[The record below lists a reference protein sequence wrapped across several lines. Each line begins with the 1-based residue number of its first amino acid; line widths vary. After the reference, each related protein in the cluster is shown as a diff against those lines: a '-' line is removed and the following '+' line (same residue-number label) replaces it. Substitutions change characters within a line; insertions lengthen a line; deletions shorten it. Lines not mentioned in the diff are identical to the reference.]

1 MENRGDNP
9 MSKITIA
16 LEAAVAN
23 VLEHTPKEGER
34 PTARQRA
41 NVDRAFATILKLITP
56 RIRHFIRQ
64 YGLTAH
70 WDDAEQCCAIGVH
83 RAIQTYDPTRAQF
96 TTLVNWQLRGELQSL
111 RFRLMTDQRASA
123 KKVDAKTVSLHA
135 GAKGPDGEETSLEAM
150 IEDENAWQSTESGAS
165 EYLAKRAATA
175 LIDEYV
181 SLNHDLGMEKLRKRP
196 QPKRVSREQP
206 GVQSAMR
213 SPASRIDPAEVAKLD
228 EKLARDR
235 EILERRV
242 FGEATLDEV
251 GVETGI
257 TKEQIRQ
264 ICKRATKG
272 LAGLATTRSRF
283 AIMAEYG
290 VTATISRKT
299 PAPQPAIVPAQIMA
313 EAAVGIL
320 PDPMHPHNR
329 ALSVVA
335 MDWFDG
341 ATPARAG
348 RVAEAGILAKARPAI
363 AFKPNWTETR
373 GSLAA

>member
-1 MENRGDNP
+1 

-16 LEAAVAN
+16 LEAAVAT
-23 VLEHTPKEGER
+23 VLENTAKEGER
-34 PTARQRA
+34 QTARQRA

-135 GAKGPDGEETSLEAM
+135 STSGPDGEEASLEAM
-150 IEDENAWQSTESGAS
+150 IEDENALESTESGAS
-165 EYLAKRAATA
+165 DYLAKRAAAA

-181 SLNHDLGMEKLRKRP
+181 THNHSLGMEKLRKRP
-196 QPKRVSREQP
+196 QPKRSLRQHAGEQP
-206 GVQSAMR
+206 ALRSALN
-213 SPASRIDPAEVAKLD
+213 RIDPAEVEKLD

-242 FGEATLDEV
+242 FGEATLDDV
-251 GVETGI
+251 GIETGI

-272 LAGLATTRSRF
+272 LAGLASTHSRF
-283 AIMAEYG
+283 AIMADYG
-290 VTATISRKT
+290 ITATISRRST
-299 PAPQPAIVPAQIMA
+299 PTAPPVAVPVQIMA
-313 EAAVGIL
+313 ETAVGIL
-320 PDPMHPHNR
+320 PDPSHPHNR
-329 ALSVVA
+329 VLSVVA
-335 MDWFDG
+335 IDWQDGTARG
-341 ATPARAG
+341 ATERLP
-348 RVAEAGILAKARPAI
+348 EAGVMARSRPAKAFTQDWSAG
-363 AFKPNWTETR
+363 R

>member
-1 MENRGDNP
+1 

-16 LEAAVAN
+16 LEAAVAT

-34 PTARQRA
+34 QTARQRA

-64 YGLTAH
+64 YGLVAH

-135 GAKGPDGEETSLEAM
+135 GTSGPDGEETSLEAM
-150 IEDENAWQSTESGAS
+150 IEDENAWEATESGAS
-165 EYLAKRAATA
+165 DYLAKRAATA

-181 SLNHDLGMEKLRKRP
+181 TQSHNLGVEKLRKRP
-196 QPKRVSREQP
+196 QAKRLSPERASAQPALRTALSRL
-206 GVQSAMR
+206 
-213 SPASRIDPAEVAKLD
+213 DPVEVRKLD

-235 EILERRV
+235 DILERRV

-272 LAGLATTRSRF
+272 LAGLASTHSRF
-283 AIMAEYG
+283 SIMAEYG
-290 VTATISRKT
+290 ITATISRRSQTAAT
-299 PAPQPAIVPAQIMA
+299 PVAVPVQIMA
-313 EAAVGIL
+313 EAAVGLL

-335 MDWFDG
+335 IDWFDG
-341 ATPARAG
+341 SSRDAAG
-348 RVAEAGILAKARPAI
+348 HPPQAGILARSPLANP
-363 AFKPNWTETR
+363 FKPGLSETR

>member
-1 MENRGDNP
+1 

-16 LEAAVAN
+16 LEAAVAT

-34 PTARQRA
+34 QTARQRA

-64 YGLTAH
+64 YGLVAH

-135 GAKGPDGEETSLEAM
+135 SASGPDGEETSLEAM
-150 IEDENAWQSTESGAS
+150 IEDENAWESTESGAS
-165 EYLAKRAATA
+165 DYLARRAATA

-181 SLNHDLGMEKLRKRP
+181 TQSHIAGMEKLRKRP
-196 QPKRVSREQP
+196 QPKRLSRDHA
-206 GVQSAMR
+206 GVQPTSRSAL
-213 SPASRIDPAEVAKLD
+213 SRIDPIEVQKLD

-235 EILERRV
+235 DILERRV

-272 LAGLATTRSRF
+272 LAGLATTQSRF

-290 VTATISRKT
+290 VTATISRRT
-299 PAPQPAIVPAQIMA
+299 VHAASPAAIPVQIA
-313 EAAVGIL
+313 EAAVGLL
-320 PDPMHPHNR
+320 PDPMHPYNR
-329 ALSVVA
+329 SLSVVA
-335 MDWFDG
+335 LDWHDV
-341 ATPARAG
+341 ATRDTVGSVPN
-348 RVAEAGILAKARPAI
+348 VGILAKSRPLNS
-363 AFKPNWTETR
+363 FNSDWTNTR

>member
-1 MENRGDNP
+1 

-16 LEAAVAN
+16 LEAAVAT
-23 VLEHTPKEGER
+23 VLEHTPKDGER

-64 YGLTAH
+64 YGLTHH

-135 GAKGPDGEETSLEAM
+135 GTSGPDGEETSLEAM
-150 IEDENAWQSTESGAS
+150 IEDENAWTSTESGAS
-165 EYLAKRAATA
+165 DYLAKRAAAA
-175 LIDEYV
+175 LVDEYV
-181 SLNHDLGMEKLRKRP
+181 TQSHSLAMEKLRKRP
-196 QPKRVSREQP
+196 QPKRISRDQTGE
-206 GVQSAMR
+206 QSAMR
-213 SPASRIDPAEVAKLD
+213 PALNRIDAAEVQKLD

-272 LAGLATTRSRF
+272 LAGLAATQSRF

-290 VTATISRKT
+290 VTATLSRRT
-299 PAPQPAIVPAQIMA
+299 AAAAPSVAVPVQIMA
-313 EAAVGIL
+313 EAAVGLL
-320 PDPMHPHNR
+320 PDPAHAHNQ

-335 MDWFDG
+335 IDWFDG
-341 ATPARAG
+341 ATRVTAG
-348 RVAEAGILAKARPAI
+348 HVPEAGILAKTRPTNPFNPGWMEA
-363 AFKPNWTETR
+363 R

>member
-1 MENRGDNP
+1 

-16 LEAAVAN
+16 LEAAVAT

-34 PTARQRA
+34 QTARQRA
-41 NVDRAFATILKLITP
+41 TVDRAFATILKLITP

-64 YGLTAH
+64 YGLVAH

-135 GAKGPDGEETSLEAM
+135 GTSGPDGEETSLEAM
-150 IEDENAWQSTESGAS
+150 IEDEGAWESTESGAS
-165 EYLAKRAATA
+165 DYLAKRAATA
-175 LIDEYV
+175 LIDEYITE
-181 SLNHDLGMEKLRKRP
+181 NHNLGMEKLRKRP
-196 QPKRVSREQP
+196 QAKRLPLQQAGLKPALR
-206 GVQSAMR
+206 SAQG
-213 SPASRIDPAEVAKLD
+213 RIDPMEVEKLD

-272 LAGLATTRSRF
+272 LTGLAATQPRF

-290 VTATISRKT
+290 VSATLSRRSA
-299 PAPQPAIVPAQIMA
+299 PAAAPVAVPIHIMA
-313 EAAVGIL
+313 EATVGLL
-320 PDPMHPHNR
+320 PDPAQPHNR

-335 MDWFDG
+335 IDWFDG
-341 ATPARAG
+341 RSRETAG
-348 RVAEAGILAKARPAI
+348 RAPEAGILAKSRPANPI
-363 AFKPNWTETR
+363 KPDWAAAR